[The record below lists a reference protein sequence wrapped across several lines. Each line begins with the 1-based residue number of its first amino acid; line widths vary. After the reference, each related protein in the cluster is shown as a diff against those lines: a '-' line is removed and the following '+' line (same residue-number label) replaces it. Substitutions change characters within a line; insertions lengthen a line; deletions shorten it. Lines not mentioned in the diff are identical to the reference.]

1 MGESGLGHPF
11 VTLCSAKA
19 VVSPHCARVGDEAT
33 HTPQLPTHPRPPRL
47 SGENRGY
54 GAEPRNQPSGRGA
67 QRRRPR
73 ASRGLAA
80 RPHVAGPRGGGT
92 GAEGEG
98 LHLREVPGWSRPPAL
113 SAFPARRLSPPDRG
127 EVSRKKMPGAPRG
140 AGAARSRCAV
150 RDALRGLRGLKAVSV
165 ETPTAA
171 GTPGGWGAG
180 LRSAAWHPRAR
191 AGRRGRRAASAASRG
206 RPAPGG
212 ARPWA
217 PRPARPAA
225 GRRPGDGGAEG
236 PRTAGPHTRRLP
248 PVLGPGPAHP
258 GAARAVV
265 TRAGASRG
273 CAGDA
278 ASPGSGRWALS
289 SIPGASSCLL
299 RATWYPQPTSRGAP
313 PVRRSLCSRCRRATG
328 CSALTLDALPAR
340 VRAFPPGLS
349 GLSGQLLFDLT
360 PPTFSLKKK
369 KKKVSSGRETS

>member
-113 SAFPARRLSPPDRG
+113 SAFPARRLSPRDRG

-180 LRSAAWHPRAR
+180 PRSAAWHPRAR

-225 GRRPGDGGAEG
+225 GQGMGARRGLG
-236 PRTAGPHTRRLP
+236 PRGPTR
-248 PVLGPGPAHP
+248 
-258 GAARAVV
+258 
-265 TRAGASRG
+265 GASRLCSVLDLPTRG
-273 CAGDA
+273 PLAPSLPARGLRGDA
-278 ASPGSGRWALS
+278 PGTQPPPAPADGRFRASPG
-289 SIPGASSCLL
+289 P
-299 RATWYPQPTSRGAP
+299 
-313 PVRRSLCSRCRRATG
+313 
-328 CSALTLDALPAR
+328 
-340 VRAFPPGLS
+340 VRAFFVQLGIPNPP
-349 GLSGQLLFDLT
+349 
-360 PPTFSLKKK
+360 PA
-369 KKKVSSGRETS
+369 GRPQSAARSAVAADVRLDVAR